1 MPVRFVIL
9 STCTDENELL
19 NGSESKTSMK
29 MQDAPFERTGSED
42 DIIDYEDSSI
52 NCDQCH
58 TRRKC
63 TLLEK
68 LLVLLLVVFL
78 VIVIA
83 LAISLGKEKTMDKEA
98 PSFCTRKECLNAA
111 SDLLRAMDLTA
122 NPCEDFHQYACGGWL
137 KETPIPPG
145 YPIWD
150 RFQEVSY
157 KNLYVLKT
165 LLESNKMSGSAER
178 KAQAF
183 YESCMGESRMSRD
196 QTLDNFRQLLQRNL
210 SSDNFNTLLEN
221 VHNLDVWPFCRLITG
236 PDERDPERVI
246 LKIEMGDSSFPYNVF
261 LDENENIRPTEET
274 INSSSNEAYI
284 SPASYTVPSPS
295 TARIPRANKTQLI
308 SDYKQETSVLLRLF
322 WNMTLDDAA
331 NMADDVF
338 KLEQA
343 LLKAHGT
350 DVHIHNRSHVYHT
363 VKVKDLQ
370 QNCSVLNWIL
380 YLNSILRTQEKQI
393 TDETDVV
400 LLHDKAFNNV
410 CQVVETYRANKT
422 LESILFI
429 YLKLRL
435 ARSIK
440 PYFDIS
446 TFQANIDPD
455 EEVDLEGEH
464 WRRCTFYTNKAMGF
478 ATGAIYVNGSE
489 KETSVA
495 QIKQLV
501 DYIKRA
507 FKDYLLRNI
516 WIDDKTQAL
525 AAKKIDEIIEKVSYP
540 GYILN
545 STFLDQ
551 YYEKFTIGSDWFQNV
566 IHWRSFAVRNMGLM
580 YWQKYNRSSWINSPM
595 TVESDYSPERNDILF
610 PIAMLHP
617 PIYTSDGP
625 SPVNFG
631 AIGSIIGHEIT
642 HAFDI
647 LGRQYDGIGRLMDW
661 WDPTTLEQF
670 NVTTQCMREQYNSYH
685 VNEYQLD
692 GARTL
697 DENIADNGG
706 IRAAHIAY
714 ELWLNEH
721 GNQERLPGIPLTDHQ
736 IFYVSFAQM
745 FCSIWKP
752 GSIKDFL
759 IRETHSPGPFRIQ
772 GVLSN
777 SEAFSQVFQC
787 PYTSKYNPDIKCRVW

>member
-1 MPVRFVIL
+1 

-343 LLKAHGT
+343 LLK
-350 DVHIHNRSHVYHT
+350 
-363 VKVKDLQ
+363 
-370 QNCSVLNWIL
+370 LNWIL

-455 EEVDLEGEH
+455 ED
-464 WRRCTFYTNKAMGF
+464 TY
-478 ATGAIYVNGSE
+478 
-489 KETSVA
+489 
-495 QIKQLV
+495 
-501 DYIKRA
+501 
-507 FKDYLLRNI
+507 KD
-516 WIDDKTQAL
+516 
-525 AAKKIDEIIEKVSYP
+525 
-540 GYILN
+540 
-545 STFLDQ
+545 
-551 YYEKFTIGSDWFQNV
+551 
-566 IHWRSFAVRNMGLM
+566 
-580 YWQKYNRSSWINSPM
+580 
-595 TVESDYSPERNDILF
+595 
-610 PIAMLHP
+610 
-617 PIYTSDGP
+617 
-625 SPVNFG
+625 
-631 AIGSIIGHEIT
+631 
-642 HAFDI
+642 
-647 LGRQYDGIGRLMDW
+647 
-661 WDPTTLEQF
+661 QF
-670 NVTTQCMREQYNSYH
+670 R
-685 VNEYQLD
+685 
-692 GARTL
+692 
-697 DENIADNGG
+697 
-706 IRAAHIAY
+706 
-714 ELWLNEH
+714 
-721 GNQERLPGIPLTDHQ
+721 
-736 IFYVSFAQM
+736 
-745 FCSIWKP
+745 
-752 GSIKDFL
+752 
-759 IRETHSPGPFRIQ
+759 
-772 GVLSN
+772 
-777 SEAFSQVFQC
+777 
-787 PYTSKYNPDIKCRVW
+787 